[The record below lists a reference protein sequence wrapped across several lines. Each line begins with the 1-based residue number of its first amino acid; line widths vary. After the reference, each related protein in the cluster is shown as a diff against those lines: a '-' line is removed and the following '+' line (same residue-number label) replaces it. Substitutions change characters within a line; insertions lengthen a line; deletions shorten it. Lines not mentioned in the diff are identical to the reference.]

1 MMPESPFSR
10 RLCITGLCLA
20 LAACTAQ
27 PDNQTTTDNTVP
39 DQSMTDPPAAP
50 AVTAVP
56 KPTERVTPDRP
67 VSMTQDRPIS
77 PESLI
82 GQTAAQIS
90 TLFGTPVFVRRD
102 PPGEFWRYRGKS
114 CVLEMFFYHR
124 VGAVRLDHLKTRG
137 NGAASKE
144 KSACIA
150 ALRKR
155 GS

>member
-10 RLCITGLCLA
+10 RLCIAGLCLA

-27 PDNQTTTDNTVP
+27 PVDRTTTDNTVP
-39 DQSMTDPPAAP
+39 DQSMATPPAAP

-56 KPTERVTPDRP
+56 EPTEPMP
-67 VSMTQDRPIS
+67 QDRPIT
-77 PESLI
+77 PDSLI
-82 GQTAAQIS
+82 GQTAAQIT

-114 CVLEMFFYHR
+114 CVMEMFFYR
-124 VGAVRLDHLKTRG
+124 RAGAVSLNHVETRG

-144 KSACIA
+144 KLACIA

>member
-1 MMPESPFSR
+1 M
-10 RLCITGLCLA
+10 A
-20 LAACTAQ
+20 
-27 PDNQTTTDNTVP
+27 
-39 DQSMTDPPAAP
+39 DPPAAP
-50 AVTAVP
+50 AVTALP
-56 KPTERVTPDRP
+56 QPTESQQP
-67 VSMTQDRPIS
+67 DRPIS
-77 PESLI
+77 PDSLI
-82 GQTAAQIS
+82 GQTAPQIS
-90 TLFGTPVFVRRD
+90 ALFGTPVFVRRD

-124 VGAVRLDHLKTRG
+124 VDAVRLDHLETRG